1 MMITD
6 PIADIITRIRNGGQ
20 AMMLSVDVPASKM
33 KIAIV
38 DILKREGYIKGYK
51 VVEDGK
57 QGVLQLTLKYYN
69 GKPVISGIERIS
81 KPGRRVYSGASDI
94 PRVRDGLG
102 IVIVSTSKG
111 VMTDRSARAKMAG
124 GEVLLRVW

>member
-1 MMITD
+1 MITD

>member
-1 MMITD
+1 MISD

-69 GKPVISGIERIS
+69 AKPVISGIERIS

>member
-1 MMITD
+1 MITD
-6 PIADIITRIRNGGQ
+6 PIADISTRIRNGGQ
-20 AMMLSVDVPASKM
+20 AMMLTVDVPASKM

-51 VVEDGK
+51 VIEDGK
-57 QGVLQLTLKYYN
+57 QGVLQVTLKYYN
-69 GKPVISGIERIS
+69 AKPVISGIERIS
-81 KPGRRVYSGASDI
+81 KPGRRVYRGASEI

-111 VMTDRSARAKMAG
+111 VMTDRSARTKRAG

>member
-1 MMITD
+1 MITD
-6 PIADIITRIRNGGQ
+6 PIADISTRIRNGGQ
-20 AMMLSVDVPASKM
+20 AMMLTVDVPASKM

-51 VVEDGK
+51 VIEDGE
-57 QGVLQLTLKYYN
+57 QGILQITLKYYN
-69 GKPVISGIERIS
+69 AKPVISGIERIS
-81 KPGRRVYSGASDI
+81 KPGRRVYRGVSDI

-111 VMTDRSARAKMAG
+111 VMTDRSARTKRAG